1 MAKRSKFMTVW
12 QHKCPRCREVDLF
25 ETGSFSFSKPFEML
39 PGCKKC
45 GQNYYPEPGFYY
57 GAMFISYIIT
67 SFFSLG
73 VVGFAML
80 VLDWSVEAAFGLLIG
95 ILAIC
100 YVWFFRTARSTWI
113 SVTIKYD
120 PDAIEKAKDIDMD
133 KELPTY
139 VNKNF

>member
-1 MAKRSKFMTVW
+1 MAKKSVFITIW
-12 QHKCPRCREVDLF
+12 LHKCPRCRDGEMF

-39 PGCKKC
+39 PGCEKC
-45 GQNYYPEPGFYY
+45 GQSYYPEPGFYF
-57 GAMFISYIIT
+57 GSMFISYIIT
-67 SFFSLG
+67 SFFSLS

-80 VLDWSVEAAFGLLIG
+80 VLDWSVEGAFGLLIG

-113 SVTIKYD
+113 NVTIKYD
-120 PDAIEKAKDIDMD
+120 PEAIKKNDGKGFSKD
-133 KELPTY
+133 LSGY